1 MSLYGIYGK
10 HTVEACPSNN
20 RKTAERILAFAER
33 DLKPVMEKYK
43 IHKIVSQYHSA
54 FEHTLLWVVDAEDAH
69 SVQEFVFETG
79 LTSVNEIKIVP
90 LITFKEGVVPLIK
103 KVHGLGSVAQR
114 A

>member
-20 RKTAERILAFAER
+20 RQVAERIIKASER
-33 DLKPVMEKYK
+33 DLTPILKKYK

-69 SVQEFVFETG
+69 LVQDFVFEIG

-90 LITFKEGVVPLIK
+90 LITFKEGVLPLIK
-103 KVHGLGSVAQR
+103 KTHNLGGVVQPA
-114 A
+114 